1 MKVAIAGASGFI
13 GSALVPALA
22 AEGHDV
28 VQLVRREPQ
37 GAGEI
42 AWDPGAGTLDA
53 GGLTGVEAIV
63 CLSGATLNRRWTEAR
78 KREIVGSRT
87 GPATLLARTAASL
100 DPVPRV
106 FLCAS
111 GVGAYGLRGDE
122 ILTEE
127 SARGSGFLADV
138 VRDWEA
144 AAEPARKA
152 GVRVVNFRHGIVLGR
167 GGGALEQM
175 LLPFKLGLGGRIGS
189 GKQWWS
195 WVHMDDLVAA
205 YSFALRSDLAD
216 AVNLVSP
223 NPVTNEQFTRA
234 LGDALRRPTLL
245 PAPTLALKL
254 RFGREM
260 PGEMLLDGQRALP
273 ARLLD
278 AGFEFTAPTID
289 VALERA
295 LAEGAGGSPAPS
307 G

>member
-1 MKVAIAGASGFI
+1 MKVAVSGASGFI
-13 GSALVPALA
+13 GSALVPALES
-22 AEGHDV
+22 EGHDV
-28 VQLVRREPQ
+28 ARLVRREPQ
-37 GAGEI
+37 GHREI
-42 AWDPGAGTLDA
+42 AWDPEAGSLDHA
-53 GGLTGVEAIV
+53 ALAGVEVIV
-63 CLSGATLNRRWTEAR
+63 CLSGATLNRRWTDAH
-78 KREIVGSRT
+78 KREILESRT
-87 GPATLLARTAASL
+87 GTTSLLARTAATL
-100 DPVPRV
+100 DPAPSA

-111 GVGAYGLRGDE
+111 GVGAYGVRGDE

-127 SARGSGFLADV
+127 SERGSGFLADV

-144 AAEPARKA
+144 AAEPAREA

-167 GGGALEQM
+167 DGGALRQM

-195 WVHMDDLVAA
+195 WIHMEDLVAA
-205 YSFALRSDLAD
+205 YSFALRSDLMG

-223 NPVTNEQFTRA
+223 NPATNEQLTRA
-234 LGDALRRPTLL
+234 LGDALHRPTVL

-260 PGEMLLDGQRALP
+260 PEEMLLDGQRALP

-278 AGFEFTAPTID
+278 AGFEFSAPTID

-295 LAEGAGGSPAPS
+295 LTA
-307 G
+307 

>member
-1 MKVAIAGASGFI
+1 MKVVISGASGFI
-13 GSALVPALA
+13 GSSLVPLLT

-28 VQLVRREPQ
+28 ARLVRGEAQAP
-37 GAGEI
+37 GEI
-42 AWDPGAGTLDA
+42 AWDPEAGSLDHA
-53 GGLTGVEAIV
+53 ALAGVEVIV
-63 CLSGATLNRRWTEAR
+63 CLSGATLNRRWTDAR
-78 KREIVGSRT
+78 KREILESRT
-87 GPATLLARTAASL
+87 ATTNLLARAATAL
-100 DPVPRV
+100 DPAPRA

-111 GVGAYGLRGDE
+111 GIGAYGVRGDE

-127 SARGSGFLADV
+127 SERGSGFLADV

-144 AAEPARKA
+144 AAEPAREA
-152 GVRVVNFRHGIVLGR
+152 GVRVVNFRHGIVFGR
-167 GGGALEQM
+167 GGGALQQM

-205 YSFALRSDLAD
+205 YSFALRSDLVG

-223 NPVTNEQFTRA
+223 NPVTNEQLTRA
-234 LGDALRRPTLL
+234 LGDVLHRPTVL
-245 PAPTLALKL
+245 PTPTLALKL

-260 PGEMLLDGQRALP
+260 PEEMLLDGQRALP

-295 LAEGAGGSPAPS
+295 LTA
-307 G
+307 